1 MAFWIALGITAL
13 LAVGIPFC
21 VAVSRGTWKAQHFMY
36 HDNSSAWASA
46 WWALVF
52 FAFFMFVGGLT
63 ATQGRTDPRDYNATA
78 QVNLQALKSPTSYEG
93 HFFLASGTVDEELVY
108 RYLTKSDDGLI
119 ERDEIRAHRAWI
131 IEEGEDAYLEYRWQ
145 CNTWT
150 FPWGACLQPAY
161 VFYVPTGS
169 VLNEYEVTP

>member
-21 VAVSRGTWKAQHFMY
+21 VAVSRGTWKAQRFMY
-36 HDNSSAWASA
+36 HETSSAWASA
-46 WWALVF
+46 WWAVVF
-52 FAFFMFVGGLT
+52 FAVFMFIAGLVAT
-63 ATQGRTDPRDYNATA
+63 AAYTNPRDYNATGA
-78 QVNLQALKSPTSYEG
+78 LNLQALKSPTSYEG
-93 HFFLASGTVDEELVY
+93 HFFLASGTVDEEMVY
-108 RYLTKSDDGLI
+108 RFLTKDDDGLI
-119 ERDEIRAHRAWI
+119 ERGEVDADRAWI
-131 IEEGEDAYLEYRWQ
+131 IEGTEEPRLEYRWN

-150 FPWGACLQPAY
+150 FPWGACQQPAY